1 MTRKFAACVQAFRRN
16 FHNNSRN
23 KLRHHPPERQR
34 TGFHSASTRWW
45 PTKVCCTE
53 HGANATCFHT
63 RALTQT
69 RIRNRIDS
77 RFLIHAP
84 FMPRVTA
91 SPEEALRNAA
101 ELLLLL
107 DADEA
112 RAVLAHLSAREA
124 SQVRAAI
131 HGMNP
136 LHQLF
141 AEPAPDTVDIN
152 LDVPLDVPQHGE
164 FSPSRLLSEPGQYVQ
179 GMLRQALGPTTSGAG
194 TGSKSAQRAGG
205 DGLARLKRTDMG
217 TVAHYL
223 AGEHPQISAV
233 VLAWLERD
241 VAARILQL
249 VPPRLRNEL
258 MLRIAHLG
266 QVQSA
271 ALQDLQE
278 ALADILTLHE
288 ARKEGP
294 HGGVLTAV
302 QLLTRLGTHL
312 EGPMMEAIRA
322 QDPAMAQRI
331 NDRLEIARTTASAA
345 PLTA

>member
-1 MTRKFAACVQAFRRN
+1 
-16 FHNNSRN
+16 
-23 KLRHHPPERQR
+23 
-34 TGFHSASTRWW
+34 
-45 PTKVCCTE
+45 
-53 HGANATCFHT
+53 
-63 RALTQT
+63 
-69 RIRNRIDS
+69 
-77 RFLIHAP
+77 
-84 FMPRVTA
+84 MPRVTA
-91 SPEEALRNAA
+91 SPQEALRNAA

-107 DADEA
+107 DGDEA
-112 RAVLAHLSAREA
+112 QSVLSQLSSREVN
-124 SQVRAAI
+124 QVRAAI
-131 HGMNP
+131 RGID
-136 LHQLF
+136 LHHSLF
-141 AEPAPDTVDIN
+141 GDPATGAVDIN
-152 LDVPLDVPQHGE
+152 LEAPADVPPPGPVAQGPSG
-164 FSPSRLLSEPGQYVQ
+164 FSANRMLSEPGHYAQ
-179 GMLRQALGPTTSGAG
+179 GMLRQALGAAASASTTAVA
-194 TGSKSAQRAGG
+194 SKGELRAGG
-205 DGLARLKRTDMG
+205 DGLARLKRTDLA

-302 QLLTRLGTHL
+302 QLLTRLGAHL

-322 QDPAMAQRI
+322 QDPSMAQRI
-331 NDRLEIARTTASAA
+331 SERLQTARKSGLGASAA
-345 PLTA
+345 A

>member
-1 MTRKFAACVQAFRRN
+1 
-16 FHNNSRN
+16 
-23 KLRHHPPERQR
+23 
-34 TGFHSASTRWW
+34 
-45 PTKVCCTE
+45 
-53 HGANATCFHT
+53 
-63 RALTQT
+63 
-69 RIRNRIDS
+69 
-77 RFLIHAP
+77 
-84 FMPRVTA
+84 MPRVTA
-91 SPEEALRNAA
+91 SPQEALRNAA

-107 DADEA
+107 DGEEA
-112 RAVLAHLSAREA
+112 QSVLSQLSSRETNQVREAIRGIDPHRSLFGDPATGTIDIDLSAP
-124 SQVRAAI
+124 S
-131 HGMNP
+131 
-136 LHQLF
+136 
-141 AEPAPDTVDIN
+141 
-152 LDVPLDVPQHGE
+152 E
-164 FSPSRLLSEPGQYVQ
+164 FSTSRLLSEPGHYVQ
-179 GMLRQALGPTTSGAG
+179 GMLRQALGPAGSPSALAPVASEKTTGH
-194 TGSKSAQRAGG
+194 AGG
-205 DGLARLKRTDMG
+205 SGLARLKRTDLA

-266 QVQSA
+266 VVQSA

-302 QLLTRLGTHL
+302 QLLTRLGAHL

-322 QDPAMAQRI
+322 QDPSMAQRI
-331 NDRLEIARTTASAA
+331 SERLQTDRKPGLGTKVSA
-345 PLTA
+345 